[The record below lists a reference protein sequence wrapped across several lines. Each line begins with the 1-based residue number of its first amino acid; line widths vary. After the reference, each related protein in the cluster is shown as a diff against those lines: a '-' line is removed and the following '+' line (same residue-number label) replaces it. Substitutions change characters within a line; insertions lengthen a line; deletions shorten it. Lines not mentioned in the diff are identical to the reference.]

1 MPRRIQLT
9 IILFCGLL
17 LVGCN
22 LRIGGRSIP
31 KIDPNYVPKKVYSTD
46 FNIVL
51 ASILKALKENQI
63 PVKFVDKGAGL
74 IKTDYQTGPE
84 KIRDLTH
91 IFTRYKYDIKI
102 SKETEEKTELDIQC
116 TYEVKTTEDYEY
128 AVVPGGYYV
137 KALEQELYK
146 IIEPYI
152 SH

>member
-1 MPRRIQLT
+1 MPRKVQLT
-9 IILFCGLL
+9 IILFLGLL

-22 LRIGGRSIP
+22 LQIGGRPMP
-31 KIDPNYVPKKVYSTD
+31 KIDPNHIPKKVYHSD
-46 FNIVL
+46 FNTVW
-51 ASILKALKENQI
+51 ASTLKALKENQI
-63 PVKFVDKGAGL
+63 PVESVDKEVGL

-102 SKETEEKTELDIQC
+102 SKETKEKTKLDISC
-116 TYEVKTTEDYEY
+116 TYEVKTAAHYRYD
-128 AVVPGGYYV
+128 VVPGGYYV
-137 KALEQELYK
+137 EAFEQELYK

>member
-17 LVGCN
+17 LVSCN
-22 LRIGGRSIP
+22 LRIGGRAMP
-31 KIDPNYVPKKVYSTD
+31 KIDPNYVPKKVYPTD
-46 FNIVL
+46 FNTVW
-51 ASILKALKENQI
+51 ASTLKALKENQT
-63 PVKFVDKGAGL
+63 PVRSVDKGAGL

-102 SKETEEKTELDIQC
+102 SKETEGKTKLDISC
-116 TYEVKTTEDYEY
+116 TYEVKTTAHYKHE
-128 AVVPGGYYV
+128 VVPGGYYV
-137 KALEQELYK
+137 EAFEQELYK